1 VQDDAG
7 RWYLTRV
14 LPYRSTDDR
23 IEGVVITFVDIDS
36 RKRSAEALRAS
47 EERLRRMLS
56 VAVVGVLI
64 FDNEGRLVDCNEA
77 YLKMSGFTKEEVA
90 SKTLTWRTLTPPEH
104 IESSEQQFAKVA
116 QTGTIGPYEKEY
128 FRKDGSRVWM
138 LFVGASLGDGT
149 IIEYCIDISDR
160 KRAE

>member
-1 VQDDAG
+1 EAVLARLTPVEREVQDDAG
-7 RWYLTRV
+7 RWFLARV

-36 RKRSAEALRAS
+36 RKRGAEALRAS

-64 FDNEGRLVDCNEA
+64 FYKEGTLLDCNEA
-77 YLKMSGFTKEEVA
+77 YLNMSGFTKEEVA
-90 SKTLTWRTLTPPEH
+90 SRALTWRLLTPPEY
-104 IESSEQQFAKVA
+104 IESSEQQMVKLAE
-116 QTGTIGPYEKEY
+116 TGLIGPYEKEY
-128 FRKDGSRVWM
+128 FRKDGSRLWM

-149 IIEYCIDISDR
+149 
-160 KRAE
+160 